1 MPVMKREYP
10 KTIGSIITN
19 EEGYIL
25 NVEKGPTFQ
34 GACFKDWDAF
44 YNHLNRPCYVAEYD
58 EVGDKAWTRQ
68 AFLDLAEG
76 SEEVAE
82 YLFENVDWQ
91 SPSSLFLEDVKS
103 EIIIRCDRCNSLYV
117 PDEKEMP
124 GTNLFQFTPCP
135 VCGKIKE

>member
-1 MPVMKREYP
+1 MIR
-10 KTIGSIITN
+10 
-19 EEGYIL
+19 
-25 NVEKGPTFQ
+25 
-34 GACFKDWDAF
+34 
-44 YNHLNRPCYVAEYD
+44 EYD

-103 EIIIRCDRCNSLYV
+103 EIIIRCDRCNRLFV
-117 PDEKEMP
+117 PDEIKMP
-124 GTNLFQFTPCP
+124 GTNLLQFTPCP